1 MEPVKHDKLAG
12 ALNLAITYSTDRVE
26 RNELV
31 KIRDEFI
38 KNSISVMVVRTYELS
53 VDYFNKLNLTKS
65 LNLPKTYFKKR
76 GCMEVNTDYKQLIPY
91 VVVINEDNRIL
102 TYKRSV
108 KGGESRL
115 HNTYSIGVGGHIDK
129 PENTTDTR
137 KIIKDSLIREMEEEL
152 GTSVD
157 WSKQNFQFN
166 GTIYNNSDE
175 VGRVHLGLLYVVKI
189 NSEDLLEEGE
199 LDIVTDRQFL
209 TSEELISKVGL
220 EAWSQFIV
228 EKLEEIIG

>member
-12 ALNLAITYSTDRVE
+12 ALNLAITYSTDKVE

-31 KIRDEFI
+31 KIRDKFI

-53 VDYFNKLNLTKS
+53 VDNSNKLNLTKS

-76 GCMEVNTDYKQLIPY
+76 GCMEINTDYKQLIPY
-91 VVVINEDNRIL
+91 VVVINEDNKIL

-108 KGGESRL
+108 KSGESRL

-129 PENTTDTR
+129 PENTTDT
-137 KIIKDSLIREMEEEL
+137 KQIIQDSLIREMKEEL
-152 GTSVD
+152 GTSIN
-157 WSKQNFQFN
+157 WSEQDFQFK

-175 VGRVHLGLLYVVKI
+175 VGKVHLGLLYIVKI
-189 NSEDLLEEGE
+189 KSKELLEEGE
-199 LDIVTDRQFL
+199 LDIVIDRQFL
-209 TSEELISKVGL
+209 TIKRLTSKGDL

-228 EKLEEIIG
+228 EKLTEIL

>member
-1 MEPVKHDKLAG
+1 
-12 ALNLAITYSTDRVE
+12 
-26 RNELV
+26 
-31 KIRDEFI
+31 
-38 KNSISVMVVRTYELS
+38 
-53 VDYFNKLNLTKS
+53 
-65 LNLPKTYFKKR
+65 
-76 GCMEVNTDYKQLIPY
+76 
-91 VVVINEDNRIL
+91 
-102 TYKRSV
+102 
-108 KGGESRL
+108 
-115 HNTYSIGVGGHIDK
+115 
-129 PENTTDTR
+129 
-137 KIIKDSLIREMEEEL
+137 MEEEL

-157 WSKQNFQFN
+157 WSKQNFQFK

-228 EKLEEIIG
+228 EKLEEII